1 MLARKLYEGIIKE
14 NLYGCQ
20 SYLEIGS
27 YDGEGIAMLSRLFP
41 DKKFYSIDPFIE
53 DGHTWQTEIGHPM
66 DNIRAAFYYHTND
79 YSNITHFDMTDKEFA
94 EKELYKTISPDVLFI
109 DGNHSF
115 ECVTLDLHLAEL
127 FAKNKRLF
135 VVMDDTVLIEGV
147 IKALNEFKERHP
159 EITFN
164 ALKDYGAVY
173 FYIG

>member
-1 MLARKLYEGIIKE
+1 MLARTLYEGVIKQ
-14 NLYGCQ
+14 NLSNAQ
-20 SYLEIGS
+20 AYLEIGS

-53 DGHTWQTEIGHPM
+53 DGHTWQAEIGQPM
-66 DNIRAAFYYHTND
+66 NHIREAFIRNTKDCNIV
-79 YSNITHFDMTDKEFA
+79 HFDMTDDEFMGR
-94 EKELYKTISPDVLFI
+94 ELYKTISPDVLLI

-147 IKALNEFKERHP
+147 VGALNEFKQRHP

-164 ALKDYGAVY
+164 NIPACGAVY